1 LTLPKLRSWQKFA
14 LDAWEKANFRGIFE
28 VATGGGKT
36 TFALAARQQILKQ
49 KPDLRTVIVV
59 PTKALLD
66 QWFVEIVETLGVD
79 EKDIKILTSKNL
91 TPNKA
96 INLAIINTAR
106 GFDELTTFDDQNL
119 LIIDECHRAGS
130 PENARCLSLP
140 NQATIGLSATP
151 RRDYDDGLE
160 EFLIPNLGDIL
171 YSYTL
176 ADAIGDGVLSD
187 LALTYIKIPLLEY
200 EQERYEALSKRIAA
214 AINKEDLDAVETLLR
229 ARSRLYN
236 NAFYRAPTA
245 RALVDVHRGKR
256 AIIFLESIDAANQL
270 FADLEKD
277 GHSVTIY
284 HSALSNGIRRSNL
297 RLFRRGV
304 FDALVTCR
312 ALDEGFNVPE
322 AELAVI
328 AAGTSSS
335 RQRTQ
340 RVGRVLRTIG
350 NKSFGEVITLYAT
363 PVEEKRLIDEAA
375 SLGLSAQTKW
385 VEANVGG

>member
-1 LTLPKLRSWQKFA
+1 MTLPKLRSWQKFA
-14 LDAWEKANFRGIFE
+14 LDTWEHAGHRGIFE

-36 TFALAARQQILKQ
+36 TFALAARDELLRQR
-49 KPDLRTVIVV
+49 PGLRTVIVV

-66 QWFVEIVETLGVD
+66 QWYVEITETVGIDD
-79 EKDIKILTSKNL
+79 EDIKILTTKNL
-91 TPNKA
+91 APTKMV
-96 INLAIINTAR
+96 NLAIINTAR
-106 GFDELTTFDDQNL
+106 GFDDLKTFNDENL

-130 PENARCLSLP
+130 PENARCLALP
-140 NQATIGLSATP
+140 NRATIGLSATP

-160 EFLIPNLGDIL
+160 EFLIPNIGEIL

-176 ADAIGDGVLSD
+176 ADAINDGVLSH
-187 LALTYIKIPLLEY
+187 LALTYIKIPLLAY

-214 AINKEDLDAVETLLR
+214 AINKEDIDSAETLLR

-236 NAFYRAPTA
+236 SAFYRSPTA
-245 RALVDVHRGKR
+245 RALVDNHRGKR
-256 AIIFLESIDAANQL
+256 AIIFLESIEAANQL

-284 HSALSNGIRRSNL
+284 HSSLSNGIRRSNL

-322 AELAVI
+322 AELAII
-328 AAGTSSS
+328 AAGTSST

-363 PVEEKRLIDEAA
+363 PVEERRLIEEAA
-375 SLGLSAQTKW
+375 SLGLSAQTRW
-385 VEANVGG
+385 VTANVGG